1 MNSVH
6 PHMKSDRLPGRG
18 PIHTIKVEMNEM
30 REAQTMIYATR
41 KNPFGT
47 LKAALACGCLGLT
60 GAMAAGGD
68 AAAQSA
74 PPTEHKGIS
83 VKTLGTM
90 PEASVKAT
98 VGLEGHILLLREI
111 TIAPGG
117 QIAKHSHAT
126 FPGIVQVVSGEWI
139 EGREDGERSLTA
151 DTPALLEDEN
161 TVNWF
166 YNRGT
171 EPASAIVCDIKPAK

>member
-1 MNSVH
+1 MTNSARTG
-6 PHMKSDRLPGRG
+6 SL
-18 PIHTIKVEMNEM
+18 
-30 REAQTMIYATR
+30 
-41 KNPFGT
+41 GT
-47 LKAALACGCLGLT
+47 LKAALACGCLGLVT
-60 GAMAAGGD
+60 GLAAGGS
-68 AAAQSA
+68 ATAQSA
-74 PPTEHKGIS
+74 PPSEHKGLS

-90 PEASVKAT
+90 PESSVKAT
-98 VGLEGHILLLREI
+98 VGLEGHIMLLREI

-117 QIAKHSHAT
+117 QIARHSHAT

-139 EGREDGERSLTA
+139 EGREDGERSWTA

-171 EPASAIVCDIKPAK
+171 EPATAIVCDIKPAN

>member
-1 MNSVH
+1 MITHATRTNSVGAL
-6 PHMKSDRLPGRG
+6 R
-18 PIHTIKVEMNEM
+18 
-30 REAQTMIYATR
+30 
-41 KNPFGT
+41 
-47 LKAALACGCLGLT
+47 AALLCGCLGL
-60 GAMAAGGD
+60 GVGVVYGGN

-74 PPTEHKGIS
+74 PPTEHKGLS

-90 PEASVKAT
+90 PEGSVKAT

-139 EGREDGERSLTA
+139 EGREDGERSWTA

-166 YNRGT
+166 FNRGT
-171 EPASAIVCDIKPAK
+171 EPATAIVCDIKPAK

>member
-1 MNSVH
+1 MTTHAKRTGSA
-6 PHMKSDRLPGRG
+6 S
-18 PIHTIKVEMNEM
+18 
-30 REAQTMIYATR
+30 A
-41 KNPFGT
+41 
-47 LKAALACGCLGLT
+47 LKAALVCGCLGLAGTMT
-60 GAMAAGGD
+60 GGGD

-74 PPTEHKGIS
+74 PPSEHKGLS

-139 EGREDGERSLTA
+139 EGREDGERSWTA

-166 YNRGT
+166 FNRGT
-171 EPASAIVCDIKPAK
+171 EPATAIVCDIKPAK